1 MCILV
6 PVSIIF
12 MLVGCSFKPIL
23 ITETVPEPVD
33 KSVVTATAIQ
43 VLQTKGYTIALA
55 NEKIG
60 TVTTEWADATGFW
73 DLGSNRRKQVMVS
86 VSPDGKS
93 VNVQM
98 TMQLK
103 NTKAGEEW
111 ENARIGKKET
121 QQTQEILRE
130 ILEYISGAASTP
142 SSQPTH
148 ENTPAQNP

>member
-1 MCILV
+1 M
-6 PVSIIF
+6 
-12 MLVGCSFKPIL
+12 
-23 ITETVPEPVD
+23 
-33 KSVVTATAIQ
+33 TATAIQ

-73 DLGSNRRKQVMVS
+73 DLGSSNRRKQVMVS

-103 NTKAGEEW
+103 GKEAGEEW
-111 ENARIGKKET
+111 GNTRIGKKET

-130 ILEYISGAASTP
+130 ILQYIQGNAKP
-142 SSQPTH
+142 SS
-148 ENTPAQNP
+148 PASP

>member
-1 MCILV
+1 MRLFVSMFFLV
-6 PVSIIF
+6 STVS
-12 MLVGCSFKPIL
+12 MLLGCSFKPIL
-23 ITETVPEPVD
+23 ITETVPEPVER
-33 KSVVTATAIQ
+33 SLVTATAIQ

-73 DLGSNRRKQVMVS
+73 DLGSSNRRKQVMVS

-103 NTKAGEEW
+103 GKEAGEEW
-111 ENARIGKKET
+111 GNTRIGKKET

-130 ILEYISGAASTP
+130 ILQYIQGNAKP
-142 SSQPTH
+142 SS
-148 ENTPAQNP
+148 PASP